1 MKTLFT
7 AALVAALV
15 LPASAQVM
23 TAREIIR
30 RGDRQMRGETSRGEM
45 EMSITTPDWQRTM
58 RMQFWESAT
67 DDKAFVRVLSPARD
81 RGTASLKLGNEMWTY
96 MPSIERSM
104 KIPPSMMLQGWM
116 GSDFTN
122 DDMVKSSSIV
132 DDYTHT
138 LVDTVDID
146 GQTCYVVEL
155 IPDEEAAVV
164 WGKILYYVRGTDYL
178 PVREDFYDEDNVL
191 VRRMDCSEFQEMGG
205 RVIPTVMTLTP
216 LTEDKEGHTTTMRY
230 LSIEY
235 DVNIRSSVFSR
246 ANLERSR

>member
-7 AALVAALV
+7 AAFVAV
-15 LPASAQVM
+15 LLIPASGHAV
-23 TAREIIR
+23 TAREIVQ
-30 RGDRQMRGETSRGEM
+30 RGDQQMRGRTSRGEF
-45 EMSITTPDWQRTM
+45 EMSITTPDWQRAM
-58 RMQFWESAT
+58 RMEFWESSE

-96 MPSIERSM
+96 LPSIERSM

-132 DDYTHT
+132 DDYTHSI
-138 LVDTVDID
+138 VDTVEV
-146 GQTCYVVEL
+146 GTERCYVVQL
-155 IPDEEAAVV
+155 VPTEEAAVV
-164 WGKILYYVRGTDYL
+164 WGKILYYARTTDYL
-178 PVREDFYDEDNVL
+178 PVREDFYDEEDTL
-191 VRRMDCSEFQEMGG
+191 VRRMDLSEFQEMGG
-205 RVIPTVMTLTP
+205 RVIPAVMTLTP
-216 LTEDKEGHTTTMRY
+216 LTEDKQGHSTTMRY

-235 DVNIRSSVFSR
+235 DVNIRSSVFTR